1 MATPQE
7 VASALAGIR
16 AKYINAGPTGGDQ
29 AMTEMA
35 NYLKFNNID
44 PNVAAQAANQIA
56 PNGGWDASRINQAV
70 AQYGTNYGL
79 TPAMATLGGAE
90 KRALDRID
98 QTQGMVTDLYNQG
111 QSYLEPYRASGEGA
125 NQLQAALSGALGPQA
140 QAEAYAQFNQS
151 PGQNY
156 LIDQSERAIMRNAA
170 ATGGL
175 GGGNLLRELQANAIG
190 LAQQDFN
197 NYFARLGQVGD
208 RGFGAA
214 TTAAGL
220 RGNEAGTQAGLG
232 QYAASIPVQIAAQ
245 QAAMQYQAGR
255 DLAGNYG
262 QIGGAMANAVNQ
274 QGQGLSSIY
283 GNYGNNIS
291 NLLTNFNQLNQQSGQ
306 NLAGLLGQNNM
317 YASGQFAGTPMAIPG
332 QTNYLGQIGN
342 LASGI
347 GNLLGALS

>member
-7 VASALAGIR
+7 VASVLAGIK

-44 PNVAAQAANQIA
+44 PNVAAQAASQVGNSA
-56 PNGGWDASRINQAV
+56 WDANRIRQAV

-79 TPAMATLGGAE
+79 APAMATLGGAE

-98 QTQGMVTDLYNQG
+98 ETQGMVTDLYNQG
-111 QSYLEPYRASGEGA
+111 QSYLEPYRESGVGA

-156 LIDQSERAIMRNAA
+156 LTNQAERAIMRNAA

-175 GGGNLLRELQANAIG
+175 GGGNVLRELQENAVG

-197 NYFARLGQVGD
+197 NYYARLGQVGD
-208 RGFGAA
+208 RGFSASA
-214 TTAAGL
+214 TAAGL

-232 QYAASIPVQIAAQ
+232 QYAASIPIQIAGQ

-262 QIGGAMANAVNQ
+262 QVGGALANAVNQ

-291 NLLTNFNQLNQQSGQ
+291 NLLTGFNQLNQQSGQ
-306 NLAGLLGQNNM
+306 NLAGLLGNINM
-317 YASGQFAGTPMAIPG
+317 GAAGSYAGTPMAIPG
-332 QTNYLGQIGN
+332 PTNYAGGIGN

>member
-1 MATPQE
+1 MATQQE

-16 AKYINAGPTGGDQ
+16 SKYMGAGPTGGDQ

-44 PNVAAQAANQIA
+44 QSI
-56 PNGGWDASRINQAV
+56 S
-70 AQYGTNYGL
+70 QYGTNYGL
-79 TPAMATLGGAE
+79 APAMNTLGGAE
-90 KRALDRID
+90 QRALDRID
-98 QTQGMVTDLYNQG
+98 QTQGMVTDLYSQG
-111 QSYLEPYRASGEGA
+111 QGYLQPYRESGQGA
-125 NQLQAALSGALGPQA
+125 NQLQAALSGAMGPQA

-156 LIDQSERAIMRNAA
+156 LTGESERAIMRNAA

-175 GGGNLLRELQANAIG
+175 GGGNLLKELQANATG

-197 NYFARLGQVGD
+197 NYYNRLGSVAD

-214 TTAAGL
+214 GAAAGL

-232 QYAASIPVQIAAQ
+232 QYAASIPIQIAGQ

-262 QIGGAMANAVNQ
+262 QIGSGLANAANQ
-274 QGQGLSSIY
+274 QGQGLSGIY
-283 GNYGNNIS
+283 GNYGTNLT
-291 NLLTNFNQLNQQSGQ
+291 NLLTNFNQMNQQGGQ
-306 NLAGLLGQNNM
+306 NLAGLLGNNNM
-317 YASGQFAGTPMAIPG
+317 NASGQMMGSPSAIPG
-332 QTNYLGQIGN
+332 QTNYMGQVGN
-342 LASGI
+342 MASGI